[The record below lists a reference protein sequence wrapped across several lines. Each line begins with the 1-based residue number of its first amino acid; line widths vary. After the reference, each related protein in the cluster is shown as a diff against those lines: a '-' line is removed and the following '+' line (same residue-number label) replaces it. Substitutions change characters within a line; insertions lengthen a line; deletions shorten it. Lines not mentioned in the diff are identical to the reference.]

1 MKNETHTTLHTIGI
15 IYFAVKNIAKSV
27 HDIVFYLR
35 NSHMGF
41 INADAFVTS
50 TIEVFLDFS
59 RDLILFLKIQAH
71 QTYVFILQRTFA
83 RYYIYSGTIKNLAV
97 GCNLA
102 KLTICAEIGTKM
114 QNNVHN

>member
-35 NSHMGF
+35 DSHMGS

-50 TIEVFLDFS
+50 IIKVF
-59 RDLILFLKIQAH
+59 
-71 QTYVFILQRTFA
+71 
-83 RYYIYSGTIKNLAV
+83 SGF
-97 GCNLA
+97 
-102 KLTICAEIGTKM
+102 
-114 QNNVHN
+114 